1 MTEED
6 GPSLMKN
13 SGSDDSRLEQ
23 IRIAID
29 KIDKEILLKLNE
41 RASLAKQVGELKQK
55 WADNKKVVFYRPER
69 EANIL
74 KAIIDKNE
82 GSLPNEAVAQVF
94 RQIISACRAQESPMR
109 IAFLGPEGTFTQ
121 EAALKHF
128 GSSVSSEPMETIDDV
143 FSIVSSKNCDY
154 GVVPIENS
162 TEGIV
167 GNTLDRLLD
176 TKISVCGE
184 IKIKVTHCF
193 LRKGDSKTSV
203 DKIYAHQQA
212 LAQCRNWLNLN
223 YPGVP
228 RFATSSNAEA
238 ARLASESISSAA
250 VASKVAGEIYGFEK
264 AVEGVEDE
272 PNNETR
278 FVVLGLES
286 IPLSGSDKTS
296 IIVSTKNEPGALFR
310 ILEPFHLHNISLSSI
325 ETRPA
330 RDGKWSYVFFIDFEG
345 HIDELLVQ
353 AAMKEL
359 KNRSLSITVLGSYP
373 SALTYE

>member
-1 MTEED
+1 
-6 GPSLMKN
+6 MKN

-23 IRIAID
+23 MRSAID

-41 RASLAKQVGELKQK
+41 RAHYAKKVGEVKQK
-55 WADNKKVVFYRPER
+55 LAGNEKVAFYRPER
-69 EANIL
+69 EAIIL
-74 KAIIDKNE
+74 RGIIDKNKGE
-82 GSLPNEAVAQVF
+82 LPNEAVAQVF

-143 FSIVSSKNCDY
+143 FSMVSSRNCDY

-167 GNTLDRLLD
+167 GNTLDRLLE
-176 TKISVCGE
+176 TKIRVCGE

-193 LRKGDSKTSV
+193 LTNNSETPV
-203 DKIYAHQQA
+203 EKIYAHQQG
-212 LAQCRNWLNLN
+212 LAQCRNWLNSN

-228 RFATSSNAEA
+228 RLATSSNAEA
-238 ARLASESISSAA
+238 ARLASESLGSAA
-250 VASKVAGEIYGFEK
+250 VASKVAGEIYGLKK
-264 AVEGVEDE
+264 AVEGIEDE
-272 PNNETR
+272 SNNETR
-278 FVVLGLES
+278 FVILGLES

-296 IIVSTKNEPGALFR
+296 IIVSTKNEPGALFS

-345 HIDELLVQ
+345 HFDELVVQ
-353 AAMKEL
+353 AVLEEVRD
-359 KNRSLSITVLGSYP
+359 RSLAITVLGSYP
-373 SALTYE
+373 SALAYE

>member
-1 MTEED
+1 
-6 GPSLMKN
+6 MKN

-23 IRIAID
+23 MRSAID

-41 RASLAKQVGELKQK
+41 RALFAKKVGEVKQK
-55 WADNKKVVFYRPER
+55 LAGNEKVAFYRPER
-69 EANIL
+69 EAIIL
-74 KAIIDKNE
+74 RDIIDKNKGE
-82 GSLPNEAVAQVF
+82 LPNEAVAQVF

-143 FSIVSSKNCDY
+143 FSMVSSRNCDY

-162 TEGIV
+162 TEGVV
-167 GNTLDRLLD
+167 GNTLDRLLE
-176 TKISVCGE
+176 TKIRVCGE

-193 LRKGDSKTSV
+193 LTNNSETPV
-203 DKIYAHQQA
+203 EKIYAHQQG

-228 RFATSSNAEA
+228 RLATSSNAEA
-238 ARLASESISSAA
+238 ARLASESLGSAA
-250 VASKVAGEIYGFEK
+250 VASKVAGEIYGLKK
-264 AVEGVEDE
+264 AVEGIEDE
-272 PNNETR
+272 SNNETR
-278 FVVLGLES
+278 FVILGLES

-296 IIVSTKNEPGALFR
+296 IIVSTKNEPGALFS

-345 HIDELLVQ
+345 HFDELVVQ
-353 AAMKEL
+353 AVLEEVRD
-359 KNRSLSITVLGSYP
+359 RSLAITVLGSYP
-373 SALTYE
+373 SALAYE

>member
-1 MTEED
+1 
-6 GPSLMKN
+6 MKN

-23 IRIAID
+23 MRSAID

-41 RASLAKQVGELKQK
+41 RAHYAKKVGEVKQK
-55 WADNKKVVFYRPER
+55 LAGNEKVAFYRPER
-69 EANIL
+69 EAIIL
-74 KAIIDKNE
+74 RDIIDKNK
-82 GSLPNEAVAQVF
+82 GALPNEAVAQVF

-143 FSIVSSKNCDY
+143 FSMVSSRNCDY

-162 TEGIV
+162 TEGVV
-167 GNTLDRLLD
+167 GNTLDRLLE
-176 TKISVCGE
+176 TKIRVCGE

-193 LRKGDSKTSV
+193 LTNNSETPV
-203 DKIYAHQQA
+203 EKIYAHQQG

-228 RFATSSNAEA
+228 RLATSSNAEA
-238 ARLASESISSAA
+238 ARLASESLGSAA
-250 VASKVAGEIYGFEK
+250 VASKVAGEIYGLKK
-264 AVEGVEDE
+264 AVEGIEDE
-272 PNNETR
+272 SNNETR
-278 FVVLGLES
+278 FVILGLES

-345 HIDELLVQ
+345 HFDELVVQ
-353 AAMKEL
+353 AVLEEVRD
-359 KNRSLSITVLGSYP
+359 RSLAITVLGSYP
-373 SALTYE
+373 SALAYE

>member
-1 MTEED
+1 
-6 GPSLMKN
+6 MKN

-23 IRIAID
+23 MRSAID

-41 RASLAKQVGELKQK
+41 RAHYAKKVGEVKQK
-55 WADNKKVVFYRPER
+55 LAGNEKVTFYRPER
-69 EANIL
+69 EAIIL
-74 KAIIDKNE
+74 RDIIDKNK
-82 GSLPNEAVAQVF
+82 GALPNEAVAQVF

-143 FSIVSSKNCDY
+143 FSMVSSRNCDY

-162 TEGIV
+162 TEGVV
-167 GNTLDRLLD
+167 GNTLDRLLE
-176 TKISVCGE
+176 TKIRVCGE

-193 LRKGDSKTSV
+193 LTNNSETPV
-203 DKIYAHQQA
+203 EKIYAHQQG

-228 RFATSSNAEA
+228 RLATSSNAEA
-238 ARLASESISSAA
+238 ARLASESLGSAA
-250 VASKVAGEIYGFEK
+250 VASKVAGEIYGLKK
-264 AVEGVEDE
+264 AVEGIEDE
-272 PNNETR
+272 SNNETR
-278 FVVLGLES
+278 FVILGLES

-296 IIVSTKNEPGALFR
+296 IIVSTKNEPGALFS

-345 HIDELLVQ
+345 HFDELVVQ
-353 AAMKEL
+353 AVLEEVRD
-359 KNRSLSITVLGSYP
+359 RSLAITVLGSYP
-373 SALTYE
+373 SALAYE

>member
-1 MTEED
+1 
-6 GPSLMKN
+6 MKN

-23 IRIAID
+23 MRSAID

-41 RASLAKQVGELKQK
+41 RAHYAKKVGEVKQK
-55 WADNKKVVFYRPER
+55 LAGNEKVAFYRPER
-69 EANIL
+69 EAIIL
-74 KAIIDKNE
+74 RDIIDKNK
-82 GSLPNEAVAQVF
+82 GALPNEAVAQVF

-143 FSIVSSKNCDY
+143 FSMVSSRNCDY

-167 GNTLDRLLD
+167 GNTLDRLLE
-176 TKISVCGE
+176 TKIRVCGE

-193 LRKGDSKTSV
+193 LTNNSETPV
-203 DKIYAHQQA
+203 EKIYAHQQG

-228 RFATSSNAEA
+228 RLATSSNAEA
-238 ARLASESISSAA
+238 ARLASESLRSAA
-250 VASKVAGEIYGFEK
+250 VASKVAGEIYGLKK
-264 AVEGVEDE
+264 AVEGIEDE
-272 PNNETR
+272 SNNETR
-278 FVVLGLES
+278 FVILGLES

-345 HIDELLVQ
+345 HFDELVVQ
-353 AAMKEL
+353 AVLEEVRD
-359 KNRSLSITVLGSYP
+359 RSLAITVLGSYP
-373 SALTYE
+373 SALAYE

>member
-1 MTEED
+1 
-6 GPSLMKN
+6 MKN

-23 IRIAID
+23 MRSAID

-41 RASLAKQVGELKQK
+41 RAHYAKKVGEVKQK
-55 WADNKKVVFYRPER
+55 LAGNEKVAFYRPER
-69 EANIL
+69 EAIIL
-74 KAIIDKNE
+74 RDIIDKNK
-82 GSLPNEAVAQVF
+82 GALPNEAVAQVF

-143 FSIVSSKNCDY
+143 FSMVSSRNCDY

-162 TEGIV
+162 TEGVV
-167 GNTLDRLLD
+167 GNTLDRLLE
-176 TKISVCGE
+176 TKIRVCGE

-193 LRKGDSKTSV
+193 LTNNSETPV
-203 DKIYAHQQA
+203 EKIYAHQQG

-228 RFATSSNAEA
+228 RLATSSNAEA
-238 ARLASESISSAA
+238 ARLASESLGSAA
-250 VASKVAGEIYGFEK
+250 VASKVAGEIYGLKK
-264 AVEGVEDE
+264 AVEGIEDE
-272 PNNETR
+272 SNNETR
-278 FVVLGLES
+278 FVILGLES

-296 IIVSTKNEPGALFR
+296 IIVSTKNEPGALFS

-345 HIDELLVQ
+345 HFDELVVQ
-353 AAMKEL
+353 AVLEEVRD
-359 KNRSLSITVLGSYP
+359 RSLAITVLGSYP
-373 SALTYE
+373 SALAYE